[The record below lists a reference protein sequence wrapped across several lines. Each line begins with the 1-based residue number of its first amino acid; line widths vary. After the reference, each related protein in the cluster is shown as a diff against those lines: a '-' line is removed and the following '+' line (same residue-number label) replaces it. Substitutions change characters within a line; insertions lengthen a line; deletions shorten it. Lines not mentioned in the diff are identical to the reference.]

1 MLIMQNRAQR
11 YDISLVYKNFRTF
24 IVALSRKNGAMF
36 CVRLNSSLYI
46 PI

>member
-11 YDISLVYKNFRTF
+11 YDISLIYKNFRTF
-24 IVALSRKNGAMF
+24 IVALSRKNGAMS

>member
-1 MLIMQNRAQR
+1 MLIMQNRSQR
-11 YDISLVYKNFRTF
+11 YDISLIYKNFRTF
-24 IVALSRKNGAMF
+24 IVALSRKNGAMS

>member
-11 YDISLVYKNFRTF
+11 YDISLIYKNFRTF

-36 CVRLNSSLYI
+36 LPDVVW
-46 PI
+46 

>member
-24 IVALSRKNGAMF
+24 IVALSRKKMVQCLCLVLPSKTLF
-36 CVRLNSSLYI
+36 
-46 PI
+46 